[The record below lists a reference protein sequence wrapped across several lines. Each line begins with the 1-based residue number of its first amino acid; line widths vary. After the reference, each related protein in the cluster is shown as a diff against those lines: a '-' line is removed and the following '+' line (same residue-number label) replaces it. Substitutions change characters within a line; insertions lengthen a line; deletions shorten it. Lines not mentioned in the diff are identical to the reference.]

1 MNASIQSYP
10 AITKPSGMLR
20 IAPVLC
26 RLPLLIVAVVFT
38 LISLR
43 YFFNPV
49 HAAATAGISFTSPA
63 GITAAKTG
71 FVAFPLSFAIVAF
84 ASLISSR
91 RLLSGLYT
99 LLTTVAVGTTVR
111 ILSLLT
117 DHSGKES
124 ARLLGP
130 EFVLLALFVIA
141 IRLESSR
148 RQDRPA
154 DA

>member
-10 AITKPSGMLR
+10 AITKPSGLLR
-20 IAPVLC
+20 VAPVLC

-43 YFFNPV
+43 FLLNPV
-49 HAAATAGISFTSPA
+49 HAAAVAGISFTSPA
-63 GITAAKTG
+63 GITAAKTA
-71 FVAFPLSFAIVAF
+71 FVAFPLSFAMIAF
-84 ASLISSR
+84 ASLLSSR
-91 RLLSGLYT
+91 RLLPGLYA
-99 LLTTVAVGTTVR
+99 LFTTVAVGTTIR

-124 ARLLGP
+124 GRLLGP
-130 EFVLLALFVIA
+130 EFVLLVLFVIA

-148 RQDRPA
+148 A
-154 DA
+154 ALSS